1 MKKSKF
7 RFMAA
12 EVLLLVLTLFFVYK
26 IFNQNIEEPRVAIIL
41 PESGDQRWDA
51 LLEGMKQSASLNKI
65 HLIICNTDEIEDA
78 DAEREA
84 IREQLDNQVDAFII
98 CPSPGSE
105 TKEMLENEC
114 ADIPILLI
122 TEDIYDE
129 EQKASGLPVIKP
141 DYYEIGQTLA
151 ARLQED
157 GQRRIGVVG
166 GWRKSDISDNGVR
179 GLNDALEGTDCE
191 VVWYYYNQKEKK
203 ASEMVSVKE
212 KVDALVVLDP
222 DALVELGEQA
232 ENGTYYGAKIYGIGS
247 SVKSIA
253 LLDYGYITDIV
264 LLDGYEIGYKS
275 IEEIAEKLNHRFY
288 QLESCNTGVREL
300 DGEELFSNDDMERLL
315 YSYE

>member
-12 EVLLLVLTLFFVYK
+12 EVILFVLTLFFVYK
-26 IFNQNIEEPRVAIIL
+26 IFNQNVEEPRVAIIL

-51 LLEGMKQSASLNKI
+51 LIEGMKQSARLNQI

-78 DAEREA
+78 DVERET
-84 IREQLDNQVDAFII
+84 IREQLNNQVDAFII

-105 TKEMLENEC
+105 TKEMLEKEC

-129 EQKASGLPVIKP
+129 EQEESGLPVIKP
-141 DYYEIGQTLA
+141 DYYKIGQTLA
-151 ARLQED
+151 KRLQED
-157 GQRRIGVVG
+157 GKRRIGVVG
-166 GWRKSDISDNGVR
+166 GWKKSDISDNGVR
-179 GLNDALEGTDCE
+179 GLNDILAGTDCE
-191 VVWYYYNQKEKK
+191 IAWYYYNQKEKK

-212 KVDALVVLDP
+212 KVDALVVLDS

-232 ENGTYYGAKIYGIGS
+232 ENGMYYGAEIYGIGS

-253 LLDYGYITDIV
+253 LLDYGHITDLV
-264 LLDGYEIGYKS
+264 LLDGYEAGYKS
-275 IEEIAEKLNHRFY
+275 VEEIAEKLNHRFY
-288 QLESCNTGVREL
+288 QLESYDIGVREL
-300 DGEELFSNDDMERLL
+300 DREDLFSDDDTERLL

>member
-12 EVLLLVLTLFFVYK
+12 EVILFVLTLFFVYK
-26 IFNQNIEEPRVAIIL
+26 IFNQNVEEPRVAIIL

-51 LLEGMKQSASLNKI
+51 LIEGMKQSASLNKI

-78 DAEREA
+78 DVEREA

-114 ADIPILLI
+114 ADIPTLLI

-157 GQRRIGVVG
+157 GQQRIGVVG

-179 GLNDALEGTDCE
+179 GLNDAQIVRLPGT
-191 VVWYYYNQKEKK
+191 
-203 ASEMVSVKE
+203 
-212 KVDALVVLDP
+212 
-222 DALVELGEQA
+222 
-232 ENGTYYGAKIYGIGS
+232 
-247 SVKSIA
+247 
-253 LLDYGYITDIV
+253 ITIKRKRRH
-264 LLDGYEIGYKS
+264 LKW
-275 IEEIAEKLNHRFY
+275 
-288 QLESCNTGVREL
+288 
-300 DGEELFSNDDMERLL
+300 
-315 YSYE
+315 

>member
-1 MKKSKF
+1 MAQKF
-7 RFMAA
+7 SLYSR
-12 EVLLLVLTLFFVYK
+12 LTV
-26 IFNQNIEEPRVAIIL
+26 
-41 PESGDQRWDA
+41 
-51 LLEGMKQSASLNKI
+51 
-65 HLIICNTDEIEDA
+65 
-78 DAEREA
+78 
-84 IREQLDNQVDAFII
+84 LDNLNFFAGAYGLDGKNKQEKI
-98 CPSPGSE
+98 
-105 TKEMLENEC
+105 KRMLSIFELNEKSYKQ
-114 ADIPILLI
+114 
-122 TEDIYDE
+122 EDIYDE

-157 GQRRIGVVG
+157 GQQRIGVVG

-191 VVWYYYNQKEKK
+191 IAWYYYNQKEKK

-232 ENGTYYGAKIYGIGS
+232 ENGTYYGAEIYGIGS

-275 IEEIAEKLNHRFY
+275 VEEIAEKLNHRFY
-288 QLESCNTGVREL
+288 QLEGCNTGVREL
-300 DGEELFSNDDMERLL
+300 DGEELFSDDDMERLL